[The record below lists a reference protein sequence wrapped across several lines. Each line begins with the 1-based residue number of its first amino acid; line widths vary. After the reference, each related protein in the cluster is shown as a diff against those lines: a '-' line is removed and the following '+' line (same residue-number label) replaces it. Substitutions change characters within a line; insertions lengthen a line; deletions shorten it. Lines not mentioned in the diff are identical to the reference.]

1 MAEQTG
7 LSAAPKIDA
16 ERNVMDLSTVYLGM
30 KLRTPLVVSASPLS
44 QDLEKIQRM
53 EDAGASA
60 VVLHSLF
67 EEQIR
72 YERYQLHWQLTH
84 SIDSYPEALSYLP
97 EATGFSMAPDAYL
110 RHITKAKSAVA
121 IPIIASL
128 NGSTIG
134 GWLDYAGKMEDAG
147 ADAIELNLYGIPTDM
162 EKSSGEIEDRYLEV
176 VREVRATVKIPVA
189 VKLTPFFTNLARMAR
204 RLDEAGANALVLF
217 NRFFQPDI
225 ELESGEIQPF
235 AVYSTPIDAKLPL
248 RWIAI
253 LCDQIGANLA
263 ATGGIHRGTDALKML
278 MAGADVT
285 MLCSVLMRKGIEQ
298 IASIEKEICAWMTE
312 HERESVEQLKGS
324 MSQRNCPEPGAF
336 ERAAY
341 IATVGSRKAEAK

>member
-1 MAEQTG
+1 
-7 LSAAPKIDA
+7 
-16 ERNVMDLSTVYLGM
+16 MDLSTTYLGM

-44 QDLEKIQRM
+44 QDLDKIRRM
-53 EDAGASA
+53 EDAGASG

-72 YERYQLHWQLTH
+72 YERYHLHWQLSH

-97 EATGFSMAPDAYL
+97 EATGFSMGPEEYL
-110 RHITKAKSAVA
+110 RHITRAKSTVA

-128 NGSTIG
+128 NGSTMG

-147 ADAIELNLYGIPTDM
+147 ADAIEINLYTLPVDM
-162 EKSSGEIEDRYLEV
+162 ERSSAEIEDTYLEI
-176 VREVRATVKIPVA
+176 VRSVRAAVRIPVA
-189 VKLTPFFTNLARMAR
+189 VKLTPFFTNLARMAK

-225 ELESGEIQPF
+225 ELESLEIQPF
-235 AVYSTPIDAKLPL
+235 ALYSMPIDAKLPL

-253 LCDQIGANLA
+253 LYDRIGANLA

-285 MLCSVLMRKGIEQ
+285 MVCSVLMRKGVEH
-298 IASIEKEICAWMTE
+298 IATMEKEMRTWMAE
-312 HERESVEQLKGS
+312 HEYESVEQLKGS
-324 MSQRNCPEPGAF
+324 VSQKNCPEPGAF

-341 IATVGSRKAEAK
+341 IATIGSTKPELK

>member
-1 MAEQTG
+1 
-7 LSAAPKIDA
+7 
-16 ERNVMDLSTVYLGM
+16 MDLSTTYLGL
-30 KLRTPLVVSASPLS
+30 KLRTPLVVSPSPLS
-44 QDLEKIQRM
+44 QDVDKIRRM

-84 SIDSYPEALSYLP
+84 SVDSFPEALSYLP
-97 EATGFSMAPDAYL
+97 EATGFSMGPEEYL
-110 RHITKAKSAVA
+110 RHITRAKSAVT
-121 IPIIASL
+121 IPIMASL
-128 NGSTIG
+128 NGSTLG
-134 GWLDYAGKMEDAG
+134 GWIDYAGKMEDAG
-147 ADAIELNLYGIPTDM
+147 ADAIELNLYNIPIDM
-162 EKSSGEIEDRYLEV
+162 AKSSAEIEDNYLDV
-176 VREVRATVKIPVA
+176 VREVRASVRVPVA
-189 VKLTPFFTNLARMAR
+189 VKLTPFFTNLARMAK

-225 ELESGEIQPF
+225 ELESLEMQPF
-235 AVYSTPIDAKLPL
+235 ALYSTPLDAKLPL

-253 LCDQIGANLA
+253 LYDRIGANLA

-285 MLCSVLMRKGIEQ
+285 MLCSVLMRKGIEH
-298 IASIEKEICAWMTE
+298 IAAIEKEMRTWMTE
-312 HERESVEQLKGS
+312 HEYESVEQLKGS
-324 MSQRNCPEPGAF
+324 VSEKNCPEPGAF

-341 IATVGSRKAEAK
+341 IATVGCTKAEG

>member
-1 MAEQTG
+1 
-7 LSAAPKIDA
+7 
-16 ERNVMDLSTVYLGM
+16 MDLSTTYLGM
-30 KLRTPLVVSASPLS
+30 KLRTPLVVSPSPLS
-44 QDLEKIQRM
+44 QDLDKIRRM
-53 EDAGASA
+53 EDAGASG

-72 YERYQLHWQLTH
+72 YERYQLHWQLSH

-97 EATGFSMAPDAYL
+97 EATGFSMGPEDYL
-110 RHITKAKSAVA
+110 RHITRAKSAVA

-128 NGSTIG
+128 NGTTAG
-134 GWLDYAGKMEDAG
+134 GWLDYAGRIEDAG
-147 ADAIELNLYGIPTDM
+147 ADAIELNLYSIPVDM
-162 EKSSGEIEDRYLEV
+162 ERSSAEIEDNYIEI
-176 VREVRATVKIPVA
+176 VRSVRAAVQIPVA
-189 VKLTPFFTNLARMAR
+189 VKLTPFFTNLARMAK

-225 ELESGEIQPF
+225 ELESLEMQPF
-235 AVYSTPIDAKLPL
+235 ALYSMPIDAKLPL

-253 LCDQIGANLA
+253 LYDRIGANLA

-285 MLCSVLMRKGIEQ
+285 MLCSVLMRKGIEH
-298 IASIEKEICAWMTE
+298 IAAIEKEMRTWMEE
-312 HERESVEQLKGS
+312 HEYKSVQQMKGS
-324 MSQRNCPEPGAF
+324 VSQKNCPEPGAF

-341 IATVGSRKAEAK
+341 IATVGSGSPEIK

>member
-1 MAEQTG
+1 
-7 LSAAPKIDA
+7 
-16 ERNVMDLSTVYLGM
+16 MDLSTTYLGM
-30 KLRTPLVVSASPLS
+30 KLRTPLVVSPSPLS
-44 QDLEKIQRM
+44 QDLDKIRRM
-53 EDAGASA
+53 EDAGASG

-84 SIDSYPEALSYLP
+84 SVDSYPEALSYLP
-97 EATGFSMAPDAYL
+97 EAAGFSMGPEDYL
-110 RHITKAKSAVA
+110 RHLTRAKSAVA

-128 NGSTIG
+128 NGSTMG

-147 ADAIELNLYGIPTDM
+147 ADAIELNLYSIPVDM
-162 EKSSGEIEDRYLEV
+162 EKSSAEIEDNYLEV
-176 VREVRATVKIPVA
+176 VREVRASVRIPVA
-189 VKLTPFFTNLARMAR
+189 VKLTPFFTNLARMAK

-225 ELESGEIQPF
+225 ELESLEMQPF
-235 AVYSTPIDAKLPL
+235 ALYSMPIDAKLPL

-253 LCDQIGANLA
+253 LYDRIGANLA

-285 MLCSVLMRKGIEQ
+285 MVCSVLMRKGIEHL
-298 IASIEKEICAWMTE
+298 ATIEKEMSSWMTE
-312 HERESVEQLKGS
+312 HDYESVEQMKGS
-324 MSQRNCPEPGAF
+324 VSQKNCPEPGAF

-341 IATVGSRKAEAK
+341 IATVGSKLPEIK

>member
-1 MAEQTG
+1 
-7 LSAAPKIDA
+7 
-16 ERNVMDLSTVYLGM
+16 MDLSTTYLGM
-30 KLRTPLVVSASPLS
+30 KLRTPVVASASPLS
-44 QDLEKIQRM
+44 QDLDKIRRM

-72 YERYQLHWQLTH
+72 YERYHLHWQLTH

-97 EATGFSMAPDAYL
+97 EATGFTMSPDAYL
-110 RHITKAKSAVA
+110 CHITKAKSAVT

-128 NGSTIG
+128 NGATLG

-147 ADAIELNLYGIPTDM
+147 ADAVELNLYSIPVDM
-162 EKSSGEIEDRYLEV
+162 EKSSAEIEDGYLEV
-176 VREVRATVKIPVA
+176 VREIRAAVKIPVA
-189 VKLTPFFTNLARMAR
+189 VKLTPFFTNLARMAK
-204 RLDEAGANALVLF
+204 RLDQAGANALVLF

-225 ELESGEIQPF
+225 ELESLEIQPF
-235 AVYSTPIDAKLPL
+235 ALYSMPIDAKLPL

-253 LCDQIGANLA
+253 LYDHIAANLA

-278 MAGADVT
+278 MAGADAT
-285 MLCSVLMRKGIEQ
+285 MLCSVLMRKGVEH
-298 IASIEKEICAWMTE
+298 IATIEKEMRDWLTE
-312 HERESVEQLKGS
+312 HDYKSVDQLKGS
-324 MSQRNCPEPGAF
+324 MSQKNCPEPGAF

-341 IATVGSRKAEAK
+341 IATVTSKKPGV

>member
-1 MAEQTG
+1 
-7 LSAAPKIDA
+7 
-16 ERNVMDLSTVYLGM
+16 M

-44 QDLEKIQRM
+44 QDLDKIRRM

-84 SIDSYPEALSYLP
+84 SIDSYPEALNYLP
-97 EATGFSMAPDAYL
+97 EATGFSMEPDAYL
-110 RHITKAKSAVA
+110 RHISKAKSSVSL
-121 IPIIASL
+121 PIIASL
-128 NGSTIG
+128 NGTTVG

-147 ADAIELNLYGIPTDM
+147 ADALELNLYDIPVDM
-162 EKSSGEIEDRYLEV
+162 EKSSAEIEDSYLAV

-189 VKLTPFFTNLARMAR
+189 VKLTPFFTNLARMAK

-225 ELESGEIQPF
+225 ELESLEIQPF
-235 AVYSTPIDAKLPL
+235 ALYSLPIDAKLPL

-253 LCDQIGANLA
+253 LYDQIGANLA
-263 ATGGIHRGTDALKML
+263 ATGGVHRGTDALKML
-278 MAGADVT
+278 MVGADVT
-285 MLCSVLMRKGIEQ
+285 MVCSVLMRKGIEH
-298 IASIEKEICAWMTE
+298 IATLEKEMIAWLTE
-312 HERESVEQLKGS
+312 HEYESVEQLKGS
-324 MSQRNCPEPGAF
+324 MSQKNCPEPGAF

-341 IATVGSRKAEAK
+341 IATVASRRPES

>member
-1 MAEQTG
+1 
-7 LSAAPKIDA
+7 
-16 ERNVMDLSTVYLGM
+16 
-30 KLRTPLVVSASPLS
+30 
-44 QDLEKIQRM
+44 M

-97 EATGFSMAPDAYL
+97 EASGFSMSPDAYL

-121 IPIIASL
+121 MPIIASL
-128 NGSTIG
+128 NGSTLG
-134 GWLDYAGKMEDAG
+134 GWLDYARKMEEVG
-147 ADAIELNLYGIPTDM
+147 ANAIELNLYSIPTEM
-162 EKSSGEIEDRYLEV
+162 EKSSAEVEDGYLEV
-176 VREVRATVKIPVA
+176 VREIRATIRVPIA
-189 VKLTPFFTNLARMAR
+189 VKLTPFFTNLARMAK

-225 ELESGEIQPF
+225 ELESQEARPF
-235 AVYSTPIDAKLPL
+235 TLYSTPIDAKLPL

-253 LCDQIGANLA
+253 LYDHIAANLA
-263 ATGGIHRGTDALKML
+263 ATGGIHHGIDALKML

-298 IASIEKEICAWMTE
+298 IATIEKEMRTWMAE
-312 HERESVEQLKGS
+312 HDYESVEQMKGS
-324 MSQRNCPEPGAF
+324 VSQKNCPEPGAF
-336 ERAAY
+336 ERAVY
-341 IATVGSRKAEAK
+341 IATVASTRSEPK

>member
-1 MAEQTG
+1 
-7 LSAAPKIDA
+7 
-16 ERNVMDLSTVYLGM
+16 MDLSTTYLGM

-44 QDLEKIQRM
+44 QDIDRIRQM

-84 SIDSYPEALSYLP
+84 SIDSYPEALTYLP
-97 EATGFSMAPDAYL
+97 EATGFNMGPEAYL
-110 RHITKAKSAVA
+110 SHITKAKSAVS

-128 NGSTIG
+128 NGSSLG
-134 GWLDYAGKMEDAG
+134 GWLDYAARMEAAG
-147 ADAIELNLYGIPTDM
+147 ADAIELNLYSVPVEM
-162 EKSSGEIEDRYLEV
+162 EKTSAEIEDNYLQV
-176 VREVRATVKIPVA
+176 VHEVRATVRIPVA
-189 VKLTPFFTNLARMAR
+189 VKLTPFFTNLARIAK

-225 ELESGEIQPF
+225 ELESRQIQPF
-235 AVYSTPIDAKLPL
+235 VLYSSPIDAKLPL

-253 LCDQIGANLA
+253 LYDQIGANLA
-263 ATGGIHRGTDALKML
+263 ATGGIHHGIDALKML

-285 MLCSVLMRKGIEQ
+285 MLCSVLMRKGIEHLTT
-298 IASIEKEICAWMTE
+298 IEKEIRSWMAE
-312 HERESVEQLKGS
+312 HDYESVEQFKGS
-324 MSQRNCPEPGAF
+324 VSQKNCPEPGAF

-341 IATVGSRKAEAK
+341 IATIASPKSGP

>member
-1 MAEQTG
+1 
-7 LSAAPKIDA
+7 
-16 ERNVMDLSTVYLGM
+16 MDLSTTYLGM

-44 QDLEKIQRM
+44 QDLDKIRRM
-53 EDAGASA
+53 EDAGASG

-97 EATGFSMAPDAYL
+97 EASGFSMGPEEYL
-110 RHITKAKSAVA
+110 RHITRAKSTVA
-121 IPIIASL
+121 IPVISSL
-128 NGSTIG
+128 NGSTMG
-134 GWLDYAGKMEDAG
+134 GWLDYAGKMEDVG
-147 ADAIELNLYGIPTDM
+147 ADAIEINLYALPVDM
-162 EKSSGEIEDRYLEV
+162 ERSSAEIEDTYLEI
-176 VREVRATVKIPVA
+176 VRSVRAAVRIPVA
-189 VKLTPFFTNLARMAR
+189 VKLTPFFTNLARMAK

-225 ELESGEIQPF
+225 ELESLEIQPF
-235 AVYSTPIDAKLPL
+235 ALYSMPIDAKLPL

-253 LCDQIGANLA
+253 LYDRIGANLA

-285 MLCSVLMRKGIEQ
+285 MVCSVLMRKGIEH
-298 IASIEKEICAWMTE
+298 IATMEKEMRTWMAE
-312 HERESVEQLKGS
+312 HEYDSVEQLKGS
-324 MSQRNCPEPGAF
+324 VSQKNCPEPGAF

-341 IATVGSRKAEAK
+341 IATVGSTKPELK

>member
-1 MAEQTG
+1 
-7 LSAAPKIDA
+7 
-16 ERNVMDLSTVYLGM
+16 MDLSTTYLGM

-44 QDLEKIQRM
+44 QDLDKIRRM

-84 SIDSYPEALSYLP
+84 SIDSYPEALNYLP
-97 EATGFSMAPDAYL
+97 EATGFSMEPDAYL
-110 RHITKAKSAVA
+110 RHISKAKSSVSL
-121 IPIIASL
+121 PIIASL
-128 NGSTIG
+128 NGTTVG

-147 ADAIELNLYGIPTDM
+147 ADALELNLYDIPVDM
-162 EKSSGEIEDRYLEV
+162 EKSSAEIEDSYLAV

-189 VKLTPFFTNLARMAR
+189 VKLTPFFTNLARMAK

-225 ELESGEIQPF
+225 ELESLEIQPF
-235 AVYSTPIDAKLPL
+235 ALYSLPIDAKLPL

-253 LCDQIGANLA
+253 LYDQIGANLA
-263 ATGGIHRGTDALKML
+263 ATGGVHRGTDALKML
-278 MAGADVT
+278 MVGADVT
-285 MLCSVLMRKGIEQ
+285 MVCSVLMRKGIEH
-298 IASIEKEICAWMTE
+298 IATLEKEMIAWLTE
-312 HERESVEQLKGS
+312 HEYESVEQLKGS
-324 MSQRNCPEPGAF
+324 MSQKNCPEPGAF

-341 IATVGSRKAEAK
+341 IATVASRRPES